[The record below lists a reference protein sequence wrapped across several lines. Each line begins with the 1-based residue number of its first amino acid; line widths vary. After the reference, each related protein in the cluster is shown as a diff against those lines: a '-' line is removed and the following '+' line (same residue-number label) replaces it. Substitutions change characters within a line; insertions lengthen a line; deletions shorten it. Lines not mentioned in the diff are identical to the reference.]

1 MPAYPLLIG
10 CAEFDVDSTTD
21 IDHHIAVLLIVQT
34 EGLAEELKPLLAAHH
49 PAWNYRVELLFD
61 ARAPEVAI
69 NSARIDFGQ
78 APLGYLASS
87 DVTRFDAIRSGADD
101 AVVLTT
107 PDPKALAVFLDVLVL
122 RAQLRRDH
130 AALSQTAAQSEKLAA
145 LATLVAGVG
154 HEINNPLSAIMLSV
168 AASQRYLQPLIDA
181 SRAVSLASESGVGL
195 PSDEVARLSMSVTP
209 ILAREGGPAI
219 TRVLDDI
226 MGAAGSIASVVRDLR
241 VFARADGDEPANIC
255 SVPEVIDHALRLVGR
270 EFASRAIVERD
281 YADNLPPLVLPKHRL
296 TQVLTNLLVNA
307 AHAMNEVERP
317 THRVRITAR
326 GDGEMVII
334 SVSDTGRGVPQD
346 QLERI
351 FDPFFTTKREGLG
364 TGLGLSISRSIL
376 HRLGG
381 DLLVDSIYGE
391 GATFMCLLPCPS
403 PEQVRSATHVPG
415 HRIEVP
421 MERALQWSLLA
432 VDDDERILRAYSR
445 LLGRDFRLVT
455 ARDGLEA
462 CELLR
467 SGTNVDAIV
476 SEIDLPEITGPEL
489 LAWLES
495 EMPELADRV
504 LFVTGAQ
511 DRPAFAEFVREHADR
526 VLLKPVAPAKLRESL
541 ERVVNVRLGTPNN
554 GLARP

>member
-1 MPAYPLLIG
+1 MPRPARPPLPTAL
-10 CAEFDVDSTTD
+10 
-21 IDHHIAVLLIVQT
+21 
-34 EGLAEELKPLLAAHH
+34 
-49 PAWNYRVELLFD
+49 
-61 ARAPEVAI
+61 
-69 NSARIDFGQ
+69 
-78 APLGYLASS
+78 
-87 DVTRFDAIRSGADD
+87 
-101 AVVLTT
+101 VVHL
-107 PDPKALAVFLDVLVL
+107 
-122 RAQLRRDH
+122 H
-130 AALSQTAAQSEKLAA
+130 
-145 LATLVAGVG
+145 VG
-154 HEINNPLSAIMLSV
+154 K
-168 AASQRYLQPLIDA
+168 
-181 SRAVSLASESGVGL
+181 
-195 PSDEVARLSMSVTP
+195 
-209 ILAREGGPAI
+209 
-219 TRVLDDI
+219 
-226 MGAAGSIASVVRDLR
+226 
-241 VFARADGDEPANIC
+241 
-255 SVPEVIDHALRLVGR
+255 ALRLVGR

-511 DRPAFAEFVREHADR
+511 DRPAFAA
-526 VLLKPVAPAKLRESL
+526 
-541 ERVVNVRLGTPNN
+541 
-554 GLARP
+554 

>member
-1 MPAYPLLIG
+1 MLL
-10 CAEFDVDSTTD
+10 V
-21 IDHHIAVLLIVQT
+21 VQVAS
-34 EGLAEELKPLLAAHH
+34 LAEALEPLLAAHQ
-49 PAWNYRVELLFD
+49 PAWNYEVEVVTDEQD
-61 ARAPEVAI
+61 ADAAV
-69 NSARIDFGQ
+69 NSARSTHPT
-78 APLGYLASS
+78 APLGYVAAT
-87 DVTRFDAIRSGADD
+87 DTARFDAIQAGADD
-101 AVVLTT
+101 AVVIHV
-107 PDPKALAVFLDVLVL
+107 PDAQTVSAFLDLLVL

-130 AALSQTAAQSEKLAA
+130 AALSQTAAQNEKLAA

-181 SRAVSLASESGVGL
+181 GRAVSLASEAGAGL
-195 PSDEVARLSMSVTP
+195 SSEDVARLSMSVTP

-241 VFARADGDEPANIC
+241 VFARTDGEEVANLC

-281 YADNLPPLVLPKHRL
+281 YADDLPNLVLPRHRL

-334 SVSDTGRGVPQD
+334 SVSDTGRGVPGD

-381 DLLVDSIYGE
+381 DLLVDSVYGE

-403 PEQVRSATHVPG
+403 AEQVQSAAHVPG
-415 HRIEVP
+415 HRVEVP
-421 MERALQWSLLA
+421 LERAVQLSLLA
-432 VDDDERILRAYSR
+432 VDDDERVLRGYSR
-445 LLGRDFRLVT
+445 LLGRDYRLVT

-462 CELLR
+462 IELLR
-467 SGTNVDAIV
+467 SGTQVDAIIA
-476 SEIDLPEITGPEL
+476 EIDLPEVTGPEL
-489 LAWLES
+489 LDWLRE
-495 EMPELADRV
+495 EVPELAERV

-511 DRPAFAEFVREHADR
+511 DRPVFAGFVRDHAAR
-526 VLLKPVAPAKLRESL
+526 VLSKPVAPAKLRESL
-541 ERVVNVRLGTPNN
+541 ERMTAVRLEPPTRDQLLPPDGP
-554 GLARP
+554 

>member
-1 MPAYPLLIG
+1 M
-10 CAEFDVDSTTD
+10 DSTTD
-21 IDHHIAVLLIVQT
+21 NDHRIAVLLVAQT
-34 EGLAEELKPLLAAHH
+34 EGLVDELRPFLALHQ
-49 PAWNYRVELLFD
+49 PAWNYRVELRFD
-61 ARAPEVAI
+61 PRSPDTAI
-69 NSARIDFGQ
+69 NSARVDFGQ
-78 APLGYLASS
+78 APLGYLAAT
-87 DVTRFDAIRSGADD
+87 DVARFDAIRAGCDD
-101 AVVLTT
+101 AVVLTVA
-107 PDPKALAVFLDVLVL
+107 DPKAMAVFLDLLVL
-122 RAQLRRDH
+122 RAQLRREH

-181 SRAVSLASESGVGL
+181 SRAVSMAAESGSAV
-195 PSDEVARLSMSVTP
+195 
-209 ILAREGGPAI
+209 
-219 TRVLDDI
+219 
-226 MGAAGSIASVVRDLR
+226 
-241 VFARADGDEPANIC
+241 
-255 SVPEVIDHALRLVGR
+255 VGR

-281 YADNLPPLVLPKHRL
+281 YADNLPALVLPKHRL

-381 DLLVDSIYGE
+381 NLLVDSVYGE

-403 PEQVRSATHVPG
+403 PEQMRSASHIPG

-421 MERALQWSLLA
+421 LERAYQWSLLA

-462 CELLR
+462 IELLR
-467 SGTNVDAIV
+467 SGTSVDAIV
-476 SEIDLPEITGPEL
+476 SEIDLPEVTGPEL
-489 LAWLES
+489 LAWLEA

-511 DRPAFAEFVREHADR
+511 DRPAFAEFVRQQSDR

-541 ERVVNVRLGTPNN
+541 ERVVNVRLGTPVD
-554 GLARP
+554 GLERH